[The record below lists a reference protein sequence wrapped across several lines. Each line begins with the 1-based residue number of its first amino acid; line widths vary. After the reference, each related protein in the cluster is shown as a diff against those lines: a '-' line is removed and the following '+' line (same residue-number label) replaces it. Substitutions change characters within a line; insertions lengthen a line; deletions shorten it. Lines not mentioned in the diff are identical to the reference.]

1 MSLAKEYRALAQSA
15 REDLPEEIKSHI
27 KNNLRNA
34 AQRGKFETFYI
45 VPEKWNNNVEA
56 MKGFFSRNGFSY
68 EFNSDY
74 QGQSFKIKF

>member
-1 MSLAKEYRALAQSA
+1 MSLAKEYRALAQYA
-15 REDLPEEIKSHI
+15 REDLPEDITAHI
-27 KNNLRNA
+27 KDALRYA

-45 VPEKWNNNVEA
+45 VPEKWYSNVEA
-56 MKGFFSRNGFSY
+56 MKGFFSKNGFSY